1 MVDEKQSKFLQ
12 NGDTPVGFGELEK
25 EGVDVDAD
33 EKDGRDDCDG
43 SDKLQK
49 KADRPRQTHQHVQE
63 TSQN

>member
-1 MVDEKQSKFLQ
+1 M
-12 NGDTPVGFGELEK
+12 GFSELEK

-43 SDKLQK
+43 SDELQK

-63 TSQN
+63 TSQD